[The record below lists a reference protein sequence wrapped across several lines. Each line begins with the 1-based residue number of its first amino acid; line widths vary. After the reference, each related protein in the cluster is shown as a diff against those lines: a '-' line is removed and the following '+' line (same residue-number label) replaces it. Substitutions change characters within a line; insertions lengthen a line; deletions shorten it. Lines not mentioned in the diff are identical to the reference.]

1 MSFVRFMIMIG
12 VCFFVGLGLVA
23 NSHSVQR
30 ARPPITKGKKQM
42 SEDIHKEIITEGAG
56 DIPQKGDRVH
66 VHYVGTFEDGTK
78 FDSSRDRGEPLKFT
92 AGVGQVI
99 SGWDKTILGMKVGE
113 RAKVTIPSTLAYGE
127 AGIPGAIPE
136 NATLVFD
143 MELMAIGR

>member
-1 MSFVRFMIMIG
+1 
-12 VCFFVGLGLVA
+12 
-23 NSHSVQR
+23 
-30 ARPPITKGKKQM
+30 M